1 VNLKD
6 HNPAA
11 YLGPCNDEENDEGK
25 EKEPKSSESL
35 ELKLLESRTILV
47 EGPVTDKMY
56 RAVVA
61 RLLYLEQKDPKAP
74 ITLFV
79 NSPGGSADG
88 GFAIYD
94 TMRFISNPTR
104 CVCAG
109 WCASAA
115 VLIYLG
121 AGKGQRFALPNSR
134 FLLHQPSTA
143 TTGYASDMEITAKEI
158 LRTRQRY
165 GEIVANEIGSTP
177 EKVQSDSNRDFWLN
191 AEEAL
196 KYGLVDK
203 IIHSRT
209 EI

>member
-1 VNLKD
+1 MSQEDLKP
-6 HNPAA
+6 NAVFS
-11 YLGPCNDEENDEGK
+11 GPCEEDEEQKTK
-25 EKEPKSSESL
+25 ESKSSENL

-56 RAVVA
+56 RAIVA
-61 RLLYLEQKDPKAP
+61 RLLYLEQKDPQAP
-74 ITLFV
+74 ITVFV

-94 TMRFISNPTR
+94 TMRFITNPIKS
-104 CVCAG
+104 VCAG

-121 AGKGQRFALPNSR
+121 ARKGQRFALPNSR
-134 FLLHQPSTA
+134 FLLHQPSTNA
-143 TTGYASDMEITAKEI
+143 TGYASDMEITAREI

-165 GEIVANEIGSTP
+165 GEIVAQEIGSTP

-191 AEEAL
+191 SDEAL

-203 IIHSRT
+203 IVHSRA
-209 EI
+209 EIQ